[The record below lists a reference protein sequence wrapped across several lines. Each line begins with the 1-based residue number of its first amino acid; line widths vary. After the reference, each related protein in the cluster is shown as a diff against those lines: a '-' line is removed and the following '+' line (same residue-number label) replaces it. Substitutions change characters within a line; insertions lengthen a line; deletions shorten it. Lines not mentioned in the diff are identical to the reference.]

1 MVSGKR
7 RQFVCGFPY
16 QLSIE
21 EGLLDPQLVEDEMLE
36 SDFSEVKHQMEM
48 GALFYGSSEDA
59 FFDFENIA
67 KNRVLHYPMLP
78 DTQAFKFG
86 NSSLLRIYPKKNGE
100 IRIISADVAL
110 MASGKHKNDAA
121 SIFIN
126 NMIPVKTG
134 RYTSNIVY
142 TENFEGMRTEALA
155 LAIRRMFEEYQ
166 CDYIVLDSAG
176 RLMPDC
182 AVTHR

>member
-1 MVSGKR
+1 
-7 RQFVCGFPY
+7 
-16 QLSIE
+16 
-21 EGLLDPQLVEDEMLE
+21 
-36 SDFSEVKHQMEM
+36 
-48 GALFYGSSEDA
+48 
-59 FFDFENIA
+59 
-67 KNRVLHYPMLP
+67 
-78 DTQAFKFG
+78 
-86 NSSLLRIYPKKNGE
+86 
-100 IRIISADVAL
+100 

-142 TENFEGMRTEALA
+142 TENFEGMRTEPLA